1 MTPAPPLR
9 TYLYETAGVT
19 LRVEYVVDSDNC
31 LEFRNVRVLD
41 TNYRAVGP
49 DLTMFLHNMLLLVSD
64 APPECERFLSKL
76 VGLIAED
83 ERN

>member
-1 MTPAPPLR
+1 L
-9 TYLYETAGVT
+9 
-19 LRVEYVVDSDNC
+19 
-31 LEFRNVRVLD
+31 
-41 TNYRAVGP
+41 
-49 DLTMFLHNMLLLVSD
+49 LLLVSD